1 MAKMGRPRTDA
12 KPVMVRLPPDL
23 LAQVDKLIALA
34 QDDPSRPEM
43 IRRILADYMDVIERQ
58 NVR

>member
-43 IRRILADYMDVIERQ
+43 IRRILADYMDGMERQ
-58 NVR
+58 NVP